1 MNENNNKNSASSS
14 GSEINILNNN
24 LTTNIQH
31 SLSGSALEF
40 NKNNLFGDGLQFVKI
55 TERIF
60 AILFHSGSDAI
71 YRNNIKAISERLKKT
86 FLDKY
91 KIFNLSQKRS
101 DLGRANQQGNVLEF
115 GWPEP
120 LAPPLDRLCSICKQ
134 LENHLNCSKENVA
147 VIHCKGG
154 IYRAGIVI
162 AAFMNYTNICAGEEN
177 LPDRFSMKLFT
188 EKYME
193 INTQPSHKRYVNYF
207 INLLTG
213 TTKVYP
219 SPIFLLHISLSKLF
233 SGQTVKLKLYER
245 MKPIWSSGKIILKEY
260 TLIEMP
266 GNKQSLRGDVL
277 LKCYQSTT
285 IINNNINEKQLLF
298 QCQFNTC
305 AIGIECFNIPKIFF
319 TKIELDCLN
328 NCKNNYIILCIIVLE
343 FPQTVRPPYKIPP
356 I

>member
-1 MNENNNKNSASSS
+1 LAS
-14 GSEINILNNN
+14 
-24 LTTNIQH
+24 NIQH

-154 IYRAGIVI
+154 IYRG
-162 AAFMNYTNICAGEEN
+162 
-177 LPDRFSMKLFT
+177 
-188 EKYME
+188 
-193 INTQPSHKRYVNYF
+193 
-207 INLLTG
+207 
-213 TTKVYP
+213 VY
-219 SPIFLLHISLSKLF
+219 
-233 SGQTVKLKLYER
+233 
-245 MKPIWSSGKIILKEY
+245 
-260 TLIEMP
+260 
-266 GNKQSLRGDVL
+266 
-277 LKCYQSTT
+277 C
-285 IINNNINEKQLLF
+285 
-298 QCQFNTC
+298 
-305 AIGIECFNIPKIFF
+305 
-319 TKIELDCLN
+319 
-328 NCKNNYIILCIIVLE
+328 
-343 FPQTVRPPYKIPP
+343 
-356 I
+356 

>member
-1 MNENNNKNSASSS
+1 MCSKTK
-14 GSEINILNNN
+14 
-24 LTTNIQH
+24 TT
-31 SLSGSALEF
+31 E
-40 NKNNLFGDGLQFVKI
+40 
-55 TERIF
+55 E

-193 INTQPSHKRYVNYF
+193 INTQPSHK
-207 INLLTG
+207 
-213 TTKVYP
+213 
-219 SPIFLLHISLSKLF
+219 
-233 SGQTVKLKLYER
+233 
-245 MKPIWSSGKIILKEY
+245 
-260 TLIEMP
+260 
-266 GNKQSLRGDVL
+266 
-277 LKCYQSTT
+277 
-285 IINNNINEKQLLF
+285 
-298 QCQFNTC
+298 
-305 AIGIECFNIPKIFF
+305 
-319 TKIELDCLN
+319 
-328 NCKNNYIILCIIVLE
+328 
-343 FPQTVRPPYKIPP
+343 
-356 I
+356 